1 MRFINYLPVI
11 KEELPVFENEL
22 PEISISYYLFSK
34 WSQFEQSDQ
43 IKDYVIGYAYE
54 TAYAYRQ
61 LLRHTNIE
69 ECGQVQIFIDEA
81 CLDIMMPYFESI
93 GLDRLAVPINVPKD
107 IRLSGY
113 IPQLNH
119 EVLKS
124 RYRFHIDADLWFAN
138 RFTEDDKFDWKKFY
152 TALDT
157 HTSDNAIYGQPIQK
171 PEWIYQVN
179 YAGHDRDE
187 LVSKARATL
196 EQVFKTDIP
205 KAFERIASVDL
216 SDEYET
222 TEVADWIKCLGG
234 WFVGVRAKSA
244 ANIFLHTLYRE
255 NESVLSDD
263 EGLFSLLF
271 EMFPW
276 MEDVEVIQNRD
287 YPQDWYVP
295 QTSIAGFLHTYGTT
309 SINVGASEFTQ
320 HTKDYKLEIEEL
332 IEYFGE

>member
-1 MRFINYLPVI
+1 MKRFINYLPVI
-11 KEELPVFENEL
+11 QEQLPVFENTL

-34 WSQFEQSDQ
+34 WNKHEQNEQ
-43 IKDYVIGYAYE
+43 IQEYVIKYAHE

-69 ECGQVQIFIDEA
+69 ECGQVQIFIDSA
-81 CLDIMMPYFESI
+81 CLDLMSPYFESI
-93 GLDRLAVPINVPKD
+93 GLESLIVPIEVPKD

-119 EVLKS
+119 KVLKS
-124 RYRFHIDADLWFAN
+124 RYRFHMDADLWFIGN
-138 RFTEDDKFDWKKFY
+138 GDKFDWKEFY

-157 HTSDNAIYGQPIQK
+157 YTSDYAIYGQPIKK

-179 YAGHDRDE
+179 YAGHDRDG

-205 KAFERIASVDL
+205 KKFERIASVDL

-222 TEVADWIKCLGG
+222 IECADLRCLGG
-234 WFVGVRAKSA
+234 WFVGIRHKSTV
-244 ANIFLHTLYRE
+244 NILLQTLYRE

-271 EMFPW
+271 EMYPW
-276 MEDVEVIQNRD
+276 IQDTEVIQNRD

-295 QTSIAGFLHTYGTT
+295 QTSIAGWLHTHGTT
-309 SINVGASEFTQ
+309 TINVGASEFTKQ
-320 HTKDYKLEIEEL
+320 ADEYKLEIQKL
-332 IEYFGE
+332 IEYFGEKS